1 MTRQTNPDKS
11 TLQWCSMTAHCSE
24 DPARCDFGGRRP
36 AIHAAFTQAG
46 IGTVRTWPPLPT
58 KSMMAQ
64 CPCLICKSSTSR
76 PDNSARRNPQP
87 RSTEI
92 IAKSRTDRN
101 PSPICGLQ
109 QGSRLIVRQPV
120 SSPRAQLLHTF
131 DPTNARSEFRTEQP
145 GISGLIG

>member
-101 PSPICGLQ
+101 PSPSAACNRVRASPCVNQFPAREPNCFKPLTRRMPAASSGL
-109 QGSRLIVRQPV
+109 
-120 SSPRAQLLHTF
+120 SSPESA
-131 DPTNARSEFRTEQP
+131 AS
-145 GISGLIG
+145 